1 MRKRRFAV
9 CAALLLA
16 LCVAFASCGAYQKT
30 ETVVYVITKGTS
42 SDFWKS
48 VRAGV
53 SAAAVENGV
62 TAIFEGPANEEDY
75 AAQTRMIDE
84 AVEAGADAIVFSAI
98 DRYATKK
105 HLEDAVRR
113 GVKVILI
120 DSSADTEMAECFIG
134 TDNYAAGKMVCEAV
148 LDGMGTD
155 TPLKVGLVNYDEN
168 TENGSSREA
177 GFRDRAAEA
186 ENIEIVASVH
196 VASDTDIAK
205 LTAMSMMRE
214 HPDINVLVGFN
225 EWMTLGVG
233 YAMQELGTAAGVY
246 AVGFDSNVQSVA
258 MLETGEMDALIV
270 QNPFAMGY
278 LGVASACDAVAGRAV
293 DKNVDTATT
302 VVTGANMFEPDIQ
315 KILYRFE

>member
-1 MRKRRFAV
+1 MKRWPV
-9 CAALLLA
+9 CAALCLA
-16 LCVAFASCGAYQKT
+16 LCLLFTACASYT
-30 ETVVYVITKGTS
+30 EKETTIYVITKGTS

-62 TAIFEGPANEEDY
+62 TAIFEGPDSEEDY
-75 AAQTRMIDE
+75 ATQNRMIDE

-105 HLEDAVRR
+105 HLEDAVRK
-113 GVKVILI
+113 GVKLILI
-120 DSSADTEMAECFIG
+120 DSSADTEMAESFIG
-134 TDNYAAGKMVCEAV
+134 TDSYAAGKMVCEAV
-148 LDGMGTD
+148 LDGMGTEK
-155 TPLKVGLVNYDEN
+155 PLKVGLVNYDEN

-177 GFRDRAAEA
+177 GFRDRAAAA

-205 LTAMSMMRE
+205 LAAESMMHE
-214 HPDINVLVGFN
+214 HPDINVIVGFN

-233 YAMQELGTAAGVY
+233 YAMRELGTAAGVY
-246 AVGFDSNVQSVA
+246 AVGFDSNVVSVG

-278 LGVASACDAVAGRAV
+278 LGVTSACDAIEGKTL

-302 VVTGANMFEPDIQ
+302 VVTKSNMFDPDIQ
-315 KILYRFE
+315 RILYRFK